1 MSGVFIKQEVS
12 ERDDSEGDHGDNGD
26 SSQVSGSSVPT
37 QRVTP
42 NTGDGRDRLIMAGYS
57 LLSQDTK
64 DNIDIDIIKKFL
76 MTLINFSEGI
86 SACAGA
92 GVKRNVISLLVG
104 NTSVPEF
111 LRQLQL
117 ITSFPVRPF
126 VLPFLQS
133 NVPKLREDLKRYS
146 TNI

>member
-12 ERDDSEGDHGDNGD
+12 ERDVSEGDHGDNGD
-26 SSQVSGSSVPT
+26 SPIVSASSVPT

-42 NTGDGRDRLIMAGYS
+42 NTGDTRDRMVMAGYS
-57 LLSQDTK
+57 LFSRDTK

-86 SACAGA
+86 SGSAGA

-104 NTSVPEF
+104 NTTVPEF

-133 NVPKLREDLKRYS
+133 GIPKLREDLKRYKYA
-146 TNI
+146 